1 MCSGTIN
8 TCLGANWCQF
18 WLQLVPWPRDT
29 RHQCLVPCVSLH
41 LWLWGQAGS
50 CLRSRAWGLQDAPC
64 HAEPIPHHLPPV
76 ALNFQTAGMEMD
88 LCDGLFSQN
97 GHCGYVLKPAFMRDE
112 GTLFNPSDPST
123 WQGPGPVTL
132 TIQVWAEEGCWG
144 SCVSVTGAL
153 PVPAGQRAILHV
165 PSAQVISGQQLPKVA
180 NSKDGAIID
189 PLVRV
194 EIHGVPAD
202 QAHQETKYIENNGEP
217 VVRGPAVPVPALSPT
232 SACSPLPGFNPHWD
246 ETLQFQ
252 LHMPQLALV
261 RFVVEDYDKTSRN
274 DFVGQFTLAFANI
287 KPGERLLRL
296 RRELL
301 GGSVRC

>member
-1 MCSGTIN
+1 
-8 TCLGANWCQF
+8 
-18 WLQLVPWPRDT
+18 
-29 RHQCLVPCVSLH
+29 
-41 LWLWGQAGS
+41 
-50 CLRSRAWGLQDAPC
+50 
-64 HAEPIPHHLPPV
+64 
-76 ALNFQTAGMEMD
+76 MEMD

-232 SACSPLPGFNPHWD
+232 SACSHYKGLTPTGTRPFSSSSTCPSWPLSALWWRIMTRPPGTISWDSSPWPLPTSNLVSDCCSYAGSCWGARLGAREWGGQPQPRCPLCRLPPHPSPLQGWHRHPALFALCPHPHHRAAWPRARLNPRCQRDLDRSHRAGLD
-246 ETLQFQ
+246 LAPCSCGHRADHTTL
-252 LHMPQLALV
+252 
-261 RFVVEDYDKTSRN
+261 
-274 DFVGQFTLAFANI
+274 
-287 KPGERLLRL
+287 
-296 RRELL
+296 
-301 GGSVRC
+301 